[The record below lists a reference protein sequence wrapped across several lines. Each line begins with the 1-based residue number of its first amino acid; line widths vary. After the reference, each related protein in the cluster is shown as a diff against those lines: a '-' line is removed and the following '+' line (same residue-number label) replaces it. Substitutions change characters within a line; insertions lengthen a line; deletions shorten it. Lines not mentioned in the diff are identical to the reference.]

1 MRGGSSQHSSQGS
14 GESRR
19 AGVCASRH
27 APWRQAA
34 RILLVAGVFA
44 LAACGKQKEAPPQPR
59 PVVSMTVHPDGG
71 AVSPAYPGDIE
82 ARNATPLSF
91 RVNGKIIERVV
102 RLGDSVKPGQTLAR
116 LDPADSEKNTASA
129 QAQFD
134 AAQHRF
140 VFAKQQLDRD
150 TAQSQANLIARA
162 QLEQTQDAYASAV
175 AQRDQAQQQLALA
188 KNQLRY
194 TQLVADHAGV
204 ITAENADT
212 GQNVQ
217 AGQPVYQLAW
227 TGDVDVV
234 CDLPERAIAAL
245 RTGDAAQVT
254 LGALPGRR
262 YTARLRELAAAAD
275 PQSRT
280 WRAKLTL
287 EHPDADVRLGMTA
300 NVAFASPAEAG
311 AAPSFTVP
319 ATALFHDGDAPALWI
334 VHAPDNVLQLRRV
347 SVTRYDARTITVAS
361 GLQDGERI
369 VVQGVH
375 TVHAGEQVRPVAP
388 LHAEDFAS

>member
-1 MRGGSSQHSSQGS
+1 MRS
-14 GESRR
+14 GTGKFS
-19 AGVCASRH
+19 
-27 APWRQAA
+27 APWRHAA
-34 RILLVAGVFA
+34 SVLLVLGVAA
-44 LAACGKQKEAPPQPR
+44 LAACGKQKEAPPPPR

-71 AVSPAYPGDIE
+71 GVGPTYPGEIE

-91 RVNGKIIERVV
+91 RVNGKIIERSV

-116 LDPADSEKNTASA
+116 LDPADFEKNAASA

-134 AAQHRF
+134 AAQHRL

-150 TAQSQANLIARA
+150 TAQSAASLIARA
-162 QLEQTQDAYASAV
+162 QLEQTQDAYASAA

-194 TQLVADHAGV
+194 TQIVADHAGV

-217 AGQPVYQLAW
+217 AGQAVYQLAW
-227 TGDVDVV
+227 TGDIDVV
-234 CDLPERAIAAL
+234 CDLPERAVAAL
-245 RTGDAAQVT
+245 HTGDIAQVT
-254 LGALPGRR
+254 LGALPGRH

-287 EHPDADVRLGMTA
+287 EHADADVRLGMTA
-300 NVAFASPAEAG
+300 NVAFA
-311 AAPSFTVP
+311 APSEASASAVFTVP
-319 ATALFHDGDAPALWI
+319 ATALFHDGEAPAIWV

-347 SVTRYDARTITVAS
+347 RIARYDARTITVAG

-369 VVQGVH
+369 VLQGVH

-388 LHAEDFAS
+388 LHPEDFAS

>member
-1 MRGGSSQHSSQGS
+1 MRSGSSKFSSVS
-14 GESRR
+14 
-19 AGVCASRH
+19 ASPLFSAPRH
-27 APWRQAA
+27 APWRHAA
-34 RILLVAGVFA
+34 NVLLVLGVAA
-44 LAACGKQKEAPPQPR
+44 LAACGRQKEAPPQPR

-71 AVSPAYPGDIE
+71 GVSPAYPADIE
-82 ARNATPLSF
+82 ARYATPLSF
-91 RVNGKIIERVV
+91 RVNGKIIERTV

-116 LDPADSEKNTASA
+116 LDPADFEKNAASA

-150 TAQSQANLIARA
+150 TAQSAANLIARA
-162 QLEQTQDAYASAV
+162 QLEQTQDAYASAA
-175 AQRDQAQQQLALA
+175 AQRDQAQQQLALSS
-188 KNQLRY
+188 NQLRY
-194 TQLVADHAGV
+194 TQMVADHAGV

-227 TGDVDVV
+227 TGEIDVV
-234 CDLPERAIAAL
+234 CDLPERAVAAL
-245 RTGDAAQVT
+245 HTGNAAQVT
-254 LGALPGRR
+254 LGALPGRH

-280 WRAKLTL
+280 WRARLTL

-300 NVAFASPAEAG
+300 NVAFA
-311 AAPSFTVP
+311 APSEVNAPPAFTVP
-319 ATALFHDGDAPALWI
+319 ATALFHDGEAPAIWV

-347 SVTRYDARTITVAS
+347 SVARYDARTITVAG

-369 VVQGVH
+369 VLQGVH

-388 LHAEDFAS
+388 LHPEDFAS